1 MKQLGI
7 IRDGKWIYTFNEDN
21 EVLTKVREDK
31 TPIRKQILLLTAKEV
46 MLTF

>member
-7 IRDGKWIYTFNEDN
+7 IRDGKWVYTFDN
-21 EVLTKVREDK
+21 DIEVLTKVREDK
-31 TPIRKQILLLTAKEV
+31 TPVRKQILLLAAKEV